1 MALNERQTPLMAT
14 NNANYKTVKGIT
26 YFKLKS
32 EYDWDYTKH
41 SGLLGEEIDGNF
53 YFLRGYDIESATIDE
68 NRNLIIQRVDKEYA
82 PVVVNLGDKEA
93 NPTFEY
99 DKVNG
104 EITITFADGS
114 VSKVGG
120 FFVEGKDIRIAT
132 DNTFVGDG
140 TMYNP
145 LRLNRVER
153 TGTYAPVDDFVDLSS
168 KFNGFL
174 SMPEGKGSGYRV
186 VTKEKIDNFGC
197 LYPFSAVE
205 RIQEKL
211 DETQSQWRV
220 PTKEDWDDLL
230 NSAET
235 EKYRNHGDAD
245 CKWLGKYAG
254 VALKSYDLWDDDT
267 NNVLGDSTK
276 GQDVMGLSIYPL
288 GIVPDRNALLGG
300 DTDDAEGFGRL
311 TGMWANTKSLDGNAY
326 VKLFGYNEGR
336 VDQDTYGE
344 GSKMSIRLVKD
355 YTYDNFNEIENI
367 LGIPYPTVLVHGP
380 KKDYPYIK
388 IWTKI
393 NFYSDAENLGGSR
406 SEEWN
411 TVSDSDRGV
420 KVIYY
425 INEWDGQEWIKKPMN
440 EGDSVVINNYNDS
453 VSYHEWRIIN
463 GELVDTAESLVSEFR
478 KDFDEVKSDVSSLS
492 AVTED
497 LINFSGKT
505 EEVLNQLS
513 AFTKYHTEIF
523 DETFKHVE
531 DEIHGVSGAVD
542 TVSAITVICINEI
555 NAALNSTNRN
565 VSNLSASTIE
575 NIDRFDS
582 AIETIDDNISFVS
595 GSVDTVS
602 ALTKAEITRL
612 NNIINNEGTNRE
624 NHDITPGNYTLERDG
639 MVLPTNGTEVDDVK
653 IVIDDNFF
661 NFGEF

>member
-1 MALNERQTPLMAT
+1 MKEQKKVIDFLTQLARI
-14 NNANYKTVKGIT
+14 GI
-26 YFKLKS
+26 KNK
-32 EYDWDYTKH
+32 
-41 SGLLGEEIDGNF
+41 
-53 YFLRGYDIESATIDE
+53 
-68 NRNLIIQRVDKEYA
+68 
-82 PVVVNLGDKEA
+82 
-93 NPTFEY
+93 
-99 DKVNG
+99 
-104 EITITFADGS
+104 
-114 VSKVGG
+114 
-120 FFVEGKDIRIAT
+120 
-132 DNTFVGDG
+132 
-140 TMYNP
+140 
-145 LRLNRVER
+145 
-153 TGTYAPVDDFVDLSS
+153 
-168 KFNGFL
+168 
-174 SMPEGKGSGYRV
+174 
-186 VTKEKIDNFGC
+186 
-197 LYPFSAVE
+197 
-205 RIQEKL
+205 
-211 DETQSQWRV
+211 
-220 PTKEDWDDLL
+220 
-230 NSAET
+230 
-235 EKYRNHGDAD
+235 
-245 CKWLGKYAG
+245 
-254 VALKSYDLWDDDT
+254 ALK
-267 NNVLGDSTK
+267 
-276 GQDVMGLSIYPL
+276 
-288 GIVPDRNALLGG
+288 
-300 DTDDAEGFGRL
+300 
-311 TGMWANTKSLDGNAY
+311 
-326 VKLFGYNEGR
+326 
-336 VDQDTYGE
+336 
-344 GSKMSIRLVKD
+344 D
-355 YTYDNFNEIENI
+355 YKNDNFNEIENI

-411 TVSDSDRGV
+411 AVSDSDRGV

-478 KDFDEVKSDVSSLS
+478 KDFDEVKSSVSSLS
-492 AVTED
+492 AVTEE

-523 DETFKHVE
+523 DEAFKHVE

-612 NNIINNEGTNRE
+612 NNIINNEGANRE